1 MLKDC
6 DNTIQTTI
14 KQIEVLQNQISQM
27 MSKQQKDQNDIVQK
41 LKMNEKIEIKMLKD
55 MIRGC

>member
-14 KQIEVLQNQISQM
+14 KHIEVLQNQISQM
-27 MSKQQKDQNDIVQK
+27 KSKQQKDQNDIVQK

>member
-27 MSKQQKDQNDIVQK
+27 KSKQQKDQNDIVQK